1 MLQNNGGIMA
11 NTINV
16 KAFEGLLKKA
26 TSSYDNSVNKSGVS
40 NQVWLKNYFKS
51 EMPEISEE
59 EADELAKSSIESLK
73 RYEKSQDDY
82 KNAKSNNVSRSSWL
96 NNTILKGG

>member
-26 TSSYDNSVNKSGVS
+26 T
-40 NQVWLKNYFKS
+40 L
-51 EMPEISEE
+51 MI
-59 EADELAKSSIESLK
+59 
-73 RYEKSQDDY
+73 
-82 KNAKSNNVSRSSWL
+82 
-96 NNTILKGG
+96 IL

>member
-40 NQVWLKNYFKS
+40 NQGLF
-51 EMPEISEE
+51 
-59 EADELAKSSIESLK
+59 
-73 RYEKSQDDY
+73 
-82 KNAKSNNVSRSSWL
+82 
-96 NNTILKGG
+96 